1 MVFGIDKQN
10 MYGVRKRFSQ
20 SLHDSHDPQSRR
32 VVKEYLAKQGIIVKD
47 NPNKKGVDLVSED
60 GTLQFE
66 LEHRPPWADEEFP
79 FSDVNIMARK
89 QYLGE
94 GDICY
99 IILSRDFKRLG
110 IVSGEVLKEYI
121 KDSNLHHHRNKHVY
135 EGEYVYKVPTNK
147 FKWVT
152 V

>member
-1 MVFGIDKQN
+1 MHGI
-10 MYGVRKRFSQ
+10 RKRFDKELFLRS
-20 SLHDSHDPQSRR
+20 DPKSRR

-47 NPNKKGVDLVSED
+47 NPNKRGVDLISED
-60 GTLQFE
+60 GSLQFE
-66 LEHRPPWADEEFP
+66 LEHRPPWVDEDFP
-79 FSDVNIMARK
+79 FSDVNVLARK

-94 GDICY
+94 GKICY

-110 IVSGEVLKEYI
+110 IITGEVLKEYI
-121 KDSNLHHHRNKHVY
+121 KDSNLHHHRNKNVY
-135 EGEYVYKVPTNK
+135 EGEYVYKVPTEK